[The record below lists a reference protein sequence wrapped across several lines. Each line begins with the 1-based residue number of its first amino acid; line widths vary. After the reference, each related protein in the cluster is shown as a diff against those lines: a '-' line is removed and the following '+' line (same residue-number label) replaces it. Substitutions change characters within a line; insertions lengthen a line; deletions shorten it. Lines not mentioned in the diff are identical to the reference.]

1 MALARY
7 VLHDSSGM
15 RRLKQQQ
22 RVEIHVEGGDQ
33 PIVCRVASVEG
44 SVATLAGVGPIAAE
58 LLESFTPAGLGYLV
72 FEHRGTMTAL
82 KGIATASANEG
93 PELAFVVTDGVQ
105 LPERRSNGRVQ
116 LSVPAKLSR
125 SGVDPDGV
133 YIETATADVST
144 TGVLVERRVG
154 LDEDAE
160 FTLELLLEPNAA
172 PIRCG
177 ALVARRTPTHVGMR
191 FTDMQDADR
200 ARLAGLL
207 RLLALT

>member
-1 MALARY
+1 
-7 VLHDSSGM
+7 M
-15 RRLKQQQ
+15 RRLKPQQ

-44 SVATLAGVGPIAAE
+44 SVATLAGVGSIGAE
-58 LLESFTPAGLGYLV
+58 LLASFTPAGLGYLV

-82 KGIATASANEG
+82 KGIATVSATEG

-116 LSVPAKLSR
+116 LAIPARLSR
-125 SGVDPDGV
+125 SGVNPDGV
-133 YIETATADVST
+133 YIETSTADVST
-144 TGVLVERRVG
+144 TGVLVERRLG
-154 LDEDAE
+154 LEADGE
-160 FTLELLLEPNAA
+160 FTLELLLGPDA

-177 ALVARRTPTHVGMR
+177 ARVARRTPTHVGMR

-200 ARLAGLL
+200 ARLAGLI
-207 RLLALT
+207 RQLAVA